1 MNMRMQDIIL
11 GLVLML
17 VILLAIITLLGG
29 LPKIAEI
36 IGIAPGMGGG

>member
-1 MNMRMQDIIL
+1 MRIQDIIVA
-11 GLVLML
+11 LVIML

-36 IGIAPGMGGG
+36 IGIAPSMAGG